1 MDYVFMGEQL
11 SQALEPLAEIFRGL
25 NLPEALTHWGH
36 PFFMSIVMFFMGG
49 YGAYAG
55 WKGRLLRETD
65 KDAAAKLRTEHS
77 KVMSGMALFMAIG
90 ATGGILALVIQKQP
104 VMESPHFLTGMTV
117 LFMLFLNAVVS
128 FTGFAGQNPAVRKAH
143 AYFGSAIL
151 IVMLAHAAAG
161 LKLGLSI

>member
-1 MDYVFMGEQL
+1 MMGEQL

-25 NLPEALTHWGH
+25 NLPEPLTHWGH
-36 PFFMSIVMFFMGG
+36 PFFMSIVMFGMGG

-55 WKGRLLRETD
+55 WKGRLLRESD
-65 KDAAAKLRTEHS
+65 KDAAAKLRGEHG
-77 KVMSGMALFMAIG
+77 KIMSAMSMFMAIG

-104 VMESPHFLTGMTV
+104 VMESPHFVTGMTV

-128 FTGFAGQNPAVRKAH
+128 LTGFGGQNPGLRKAH
-143 AYFGSAIL
+143 AYFGSAIM